1 MLYQSTTNYTKFN
14 YFQSGKV
21 KVPNGEKKKKTR
33 RDTGVVMIK
42 HIPHGFYEKQMLL
55 FFKQFG
61 KVTNLKL
68 YRSHKTGRSH
78 GYAFVEFQ
86 LKEVAAIVAETMSN
100 YLMFTRILKAVLVE
114 NPGPKIFMGR
124 KFDEKTCPGVV
135 RSRKESA
142 ESIRPLLD
150 AEVEARKSKSKR
162 KLGQMKKKME
172 ELGIDCDIQAVGVE
186 SSIRLNETG
195 NSTMVSIDFSS
206 DEEISV
212 RMKRKSMVEAVPDKK
227 KILVKRGKTTP
238 KAKPALTPKTKPALT
253 PKTKPALTPKT
264 KPALT
269 PKPAI
274 TPKTK
279 PASTPKAKP
288 TPVKMNKSPTPRK
301 LLRSRKSV
309 A

>member
-1 MLYQSTTNYTKFN
+1 
-14 YFQSGKV
+14 
-21 KVPNGEKKKKTR
+21 
-33 RDTGVVMIK
+33 MIK

-68 YRSHKTGRSH
+68 YRSPKTGRSH

-100 YLMFTRILKAVLVE
+100 YLMFTKILKAVLVE

-124 KFDEKTCPGVV
+124 KFNEKNCPGAV

-150 AEVEARKSKSKR
+150 TEVEARKSKSKR
-162 KLGQMKKKME
+162 KLGQMKKKMQ

-186 SSIRLNETG
+186 SSIHLNETG
-195 NSTMVSIDFSS
+195 NSMVSIDFSS

-212 RMKRKSMVEAVPDKK
+212 RMTRKSMVETVSMPSKK
-227 KILVKRGKTTP
+227 KILVKKGMT
-238 KAKPALTPKTKPALT
+238 
-253 PKTKPALTPKT
+253 
-264 KPALT
+264 
-269 PKPAI
+269 
-274 TPKTK
+274 
-279 PASTPKAKP
+279 TPKAKP
-288 TPVKMNKSPTPRK
+288 TPSKMTKALPTPSKMTKTPMTPAKMAKTTTPAKMTKVPTPRK
-301 LLRSRKSV
+301 LLRNRKSV

>member
-1 MLYQSTTNYTKFN
+1 
-14 YFQSGKV
+14 
-21 KVPNGEKKKKTR
+21 
-33 RDTGVVMIK
+33 MIK

-68 YRSHKTGRSH
+68 YRSPKTGRSH

-124 KFDEKTCPGVV
+124 RFDEKSCPGAL

-150 AEVEARKSKSKR
+150 AEVKSRKSKSKK

-172 ELGIDCDIQAVGVE
+172 ELGIDCEIQTVGFE
-186 SSIRLNETG
+186 LPKLNETG
-195 NSTMVSIDFSS
+195 NSMVSIDFSS

-212 RMKRKSMVEAVPDKK
+212 RMTRKSMVDMVSKPAKK
-227 KILVKRGKTTP
+227 KSLVKKV
-238 KAKPALTPKTKPALT
+238 K
-253 PKTKPALTPKT
+253 
-264 KPALT
+264 
-269 PKPAI
+269 
-274 TPKTK
+274 
-279 PASTPKAKP
+279 SDAKP
-288 TPVKMNKSPTPRK
+288 TPSKSKLTNAKPTPSKLIKDKPTPSKVPKEPTPRR